1 MYPKQKRLL
10 RSFITLAMLCP
21 SALQG
26 KAAIDKS
33 GAMGSSDRFVQA
45 KFLGVQNPA
54 PSVPY
59 LRADLKGGELLED
72 RIDGLPLMIATQ
84 KFSQGLAMRSPGE
97 VVIEMPSGIR
107 SFEAV
112 VGVDSNEIDYHGNA
126 GRGSVRGSIDL
137 HGEQRYLS
145 PVLHEGMPGIP
156 VKVDLDGARTLS
168 LKLTAVGERTPA
180 YEAQWDQV
188 DWGNARV
195 NLLDGSQVWLSDLAV
210 GPPAQTYSLEPPF
223 SFVYGGRPSAE
234 LLKQWPVQRSTR
246 HLDERRTEYTSV
258 YTDPATHLEVRCVA
272 VAYGDFPTSE
282 WTVYFKNGGSQR
294 TPILENI
301 QALDT
306 RFDGSTQGAFL
317 LHHSAGSDDVGTDFQ
332 PKETPLPTNTQEHF
346 AAFRGRPTDGDE
358 MPYFNLAWARQGVI
372 FALGWPGQWGLDVS
386 RDASSSVHVAG
397 GQEVT
402 HFWLAPGEEVR
413 TPLAVVQFW
422 NGDWIDGQN
431 VWRRWMVAHNLPRP
445 GGTLVAPLL
454 SGGSNTY
461 TNTMMEGT
469 EQNQLEYLKRNL
481 DAGIPIQN
489 WWIDAGWYPFH
500 GTWGDTGTWIPDPAR
515 FPRGFRPISDYAHA
529 HGVKLTIWF
538 EPERVSGGTWLAEH
552 HPEWLIGSPANDRL
566 LFLGDPDAR
575 QWLIDHIS
583 ELIESQGIDIYR
595 QDANFQPLAFW
606 RAHDTPDREGITEIE
621 HVEGSLAF
629 FDALHKRFPNLMFDT
644 CASGGRRLDLE
655 TLRRAVPLWRSDFP
669 YVPAAMQ
676 MQTYGLSLWTPYF
689 GTAIGS
695 VDPYD
700 SRSQMTPAP
709 GVSITPKEIE
719 DNRVALKSLIAQ
731 WRQVAPYY
739 YGDFFPLTPYSISE
753 ATWMGWQLNQTD
765 GRAGTVQAF
774 RRRNS
779 PFVTSRFKLRGLKG
793 EARYQVR
800 DLDSSGTSEFTGR
813 QLMEQGLSVSIP
825 EQPGAKLLVYKEE

>member
-10 RSFITLAMLCP
+10 SPFLALAMLCP
-21 SALQG
+21 SALRG
-26 KAAIDKS
+26 KAAMDKS

-45 KFLGVQNPA
+45 KFLGVQIPA
-54 PSVPY
+54 PSVAY
-59 LRADLKGGELLED
+59 LRANLKGRELLED
-72 RIDGLPLMIATQ
+72 RIDGLPLMVATQ
-84 KFSQGLAMRSPGE
+84 KFSHGLAMRSPGE
-97 VVIEMPSGIR
+97 VVVEMPSGIR

-126 GRGSVRGSIDL
+126 GRGNVQASVEL
-137 HGEQRYLS
+137 NGERRYLS
-145 PVLHEGMPGIP
+145 PVLHEGVPGVPI
-156 VKVDLDGARTLS
+156 KVDVGGARTFS
-168 LKLTAVGERTPA
+168 LKLTAVGERSPM
-180 YEAQWDQV
+180 YEAQWDQA

-195 NLLDGSQVWLSDLAV
+195 TLLDSSQVWLSDLAI
-210 GPPAQTYSLEPPF
+210 GPPGQTYSVEPPF

-234 LLKQWPVQRSTR
+234 LLKEWPVERLTR
-246 HLDERRTEYTSV
+246 HLDDQRTEYTSV

-301 QALDT
+301 HALDT
-306 RFDGSTQGAFL
+306 RFEGSTQGAFL
-317 LHHSAGSDDVGTDFQ
+317 LHHSTGSDDVATDFE
-332 PKETPLPTNTQEHF
+332 PKETPLPTNTQGHF
-346 AAFRGRPTDGDE
+346 AAYRGRPTDGDE
-358 MPYFNLAWARQGVI
+358 MPYFNLAWPRQGVI
-372 FALGWPGQWGLDVS
+372 FALGWPGQWSLDVS
-386 RDASSSVHVAG
+386 RDASSFVRVAG
-397 GQEVT
+397 GQDVT

-445 GGTLVAPLL
+445 GGQLLAPRL

-481 DAGIPIQN
+481 DAGIPIQY
-489 WWIDAGWYPFH
+489 WWMDAGWYPFR

-515 FPRGFRPISDYAHA
+515 FPRGLRPISDYAHA
-529 HGVKLTIWF
+529 HGVKFILWF
-538 EPERVSGGTWLAEH
+538 EPERVSAGTWLAEH

-566 LFLGDPDAR
+566 LFLGNHDAQ

-583 ELIESQGIDIYR
+583 ELIESQGIDVYR

-606 RAHDTPDREGITEIE
+606 RSHDTPDRAGITEIE

-629 FDALHKRFPNLMFDT
+629 FDSLHKRFPNLMFDT

-700 SRSQMTPAP
+700 ARSQMTPAP

-719 DNRVALKSLIAQ
+719 DNRVALQDLLAQ

-739 YGDFFPLTPYSISE
+739 FGDFYPLTPYSISE

-765 GRAGTVQAF
+765 GKAGTVQAF
-774 RRRNS
+774 RRKDS
-779 PFVTSRFKLRGLKG
+779 PFVTSQFKLRGLKP
-793 EARYQVR
+793 EARYQVK
-800 DLDSSGTSEFTGR
+800 DLDSLGASEFTGR
-813 QLMEQGLSVSIP
+813 QLMEDGLSVSIP
-825 EQPGAKLLVYKEE
+825 ERPGAKLLIYTEE